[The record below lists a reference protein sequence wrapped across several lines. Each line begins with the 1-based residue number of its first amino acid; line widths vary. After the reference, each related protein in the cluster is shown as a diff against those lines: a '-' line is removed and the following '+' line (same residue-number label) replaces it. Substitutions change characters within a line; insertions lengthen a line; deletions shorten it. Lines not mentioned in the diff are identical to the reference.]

1 MLLDWLT
8 TLEKSGT
15 VLFDLYEELEIDG
28 SMPDALQTGT
38 SRSTGRFPFPLLLMV
53 SDFVYHIIS
62 LLSSLALC
70 FTSSSF
76 PLSAR

>member
-1 MLLDWLT
+1 VFLCRPFGESPALKQEAFATMLLDWLT

-38 SRSTGRFPFPLLLMV
+38 SRSTGPCSMVLNLSIQTLL
-53 SDFVYHIIS
+53 H
-62 LLSSLALC
+62 
-70 FTSSSF
+70 
-76 PLSAR
+76 